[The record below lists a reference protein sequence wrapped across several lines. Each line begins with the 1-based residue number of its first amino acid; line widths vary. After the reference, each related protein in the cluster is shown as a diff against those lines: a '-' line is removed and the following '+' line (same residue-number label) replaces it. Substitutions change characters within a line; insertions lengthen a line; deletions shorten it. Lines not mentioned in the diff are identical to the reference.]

1 MTKESYKKIIDKIGL
16 PDTPGVYVFR
26 DAEKDRIDTKEENLD
41 KKNENKKV
49 ENKKIDSKEEGE
61 IAGNVIYIG
70 KATNLRDRTKSYFSP
85 DLKDTRGLK
94 IVNMVLA
101 AENLTYIR
109 TESVLEALLLENTL
123 IKQNQPIFNT
133 KEKDDKSYKC
143 VVITKEEYPRVLIMR
158 TRDYEKRFLT
168 NSGLEKID
176 KVYGPFTSG
185 TQIIDAMKIVRK
197 IFPYRD
203 RCEVGKNILTDK
215 PCFNA
220 QIKLCPG
227 SCAGLITESEYKNN
241 IKHIK
246 DLFEGKRE
254 TIKKDL
260 EKEMKLAAKEE
271 RFERAGVIR
280 NTIWALDHIRDVSL
294 IKDNEDIDE
303 QDFGVEV
310 NSKIKNNLKINES
323 STFRI
328 EAYDVA
334 HISGTSRVGVMTVV
348 IDGKKEVGEYKKFK
362 LIENLNDDYAGIV
375 EMLKRRLKHDEWGMP
390 DIVVIDGGMGQKNI
404 AEKFIS
410 QIINTNNPE
419 YDISK
424 IKNIRVVSVVKDDK
438 HKARDI
444 LGIESIIGTKVD
456 INKKEKKSEYE
467 ILKKS
472 IILVNHEA
480 HRFAIR
486 YHKELR
492 AKI

>member
-1 MTKESYKKIIDKIGL
+1 MLYYKEIISTMTKDIYKKIAEKIEM
-16 PDTPGVYVFR
+16 PDTPGVYIFR
-26 DAEKDRIDTKEENLD
+26 DGEDIKSDENNLKINKID
-41 KKNENKKV
+41 KNEV
-49 ENKKIDSKEEGE
+49 GE
-61 IAGNVIYIG
+61 IAGNIIYIG
-70 KATNLRDRTKSYFSP
+70 KATSLKDRTNSYFSN

-94 IVNMVLA
+94 VVNMVLA
-101 AENLTYIR
+101 AQNLTYIK

-123 IKQNQPIFNT
+123 IKKCQPIFNT

-158 TRDYEKRFLT
+158 TRDYEKRFVKDASL
-168 NSGLEKID
+168 SLEKID

-185 TQIIDAMKIVRK
+185 TQIIDAMKIIRK

-203 RCEVGKNILTDK
+203 RCEVGKNVLTDK

-220 QIKLCPG
+220 QIRLCPG
-227 SCAGLITESEYKNN
+227 MCAGRITATEYKNN

-294 IKDNEDIDE
+294 IKNNEDVDNEDMNA
-303 QDFGVEV
+303 EV
-310 NSKIKNNLKINES
+310 NNRIKNNLKINKD

-348 IDGKKEVGEYKKFK
+348 IDGKKETSEYKKFK
-362 LIENLNDDYAGIV
+362 LVQDINDDYMGIH
-375 EMLKRRLKHDEWGMP
+375 EMLRRRLKHTEWGMP
-390 DIVVIDGGMGQKNI
+390 DLIVIDGGMGQKNI
-404 AEKFIS
+404 AEKVIAKL
-410 QIINTNNPE
+410 NL
-419 YDISK
+419 
-424 IKNIRVVSVVKDDK
+424 NIRVISVVKDDK
-438 HKARDI
+438 HKAREI
-444 LGIESIIGTKVD
+444 LGIENIIGVKVD
-456 INKKEKKSEYE
+456 LKKKENKIERE
-467 ILKKS
+467 ILKNS
-472 IILVNHEA
+472 IILANYEA
-480 HRFAIR
+480 HRFAIK

-492 AKI
+492 GKI